1 MVRERWGNRSAFI
14 MAAIGSAIG
23 LGNVWRFPYIA
34 YSNGGGAFFIP
45 YVIALITTGIPL
57 VALEY
62 YLGIRHQ
69 TGPTEAYGF
78 IRKRSN
84 YIGWFALGTAGMIT
98 AYYAVIM
105 GWAWTFLYHSIG
117 VKWAGIEK
125 AFFHSNILGI
135 SDHITNLE
143 GLQWP
148 IIIGLLLTWLSIFF
162 IIFKG
167 VKIVGKVVNWTVG
180 LPWLILL
187 ILIIRGITLKGAG
200 AGLDYYLKPDFSQLL
215 NPNVWLAAYGQI
227 FFSLSLGF
235 GIMIAYAS
243 YLPKDSD
250 VNTNAWIVSF
260 ANCATS
266 FFAGFAVF
274 SILGYLAFQSGTPVD
289 QVVDAGPGLAFV
301 TYPAAISQLPGGI
314 ISQSIFGIFFF
325 LMLLMLGIDS
335 AFSLAEAIVTG
346 LKDSFKIQREKVV
359 LGVCT
364 VGFLIGIFYS
374 TRAGLYWL
382 DVVDHW
388 MNWGL
393 VIVGLLEAILI
404 GWFYNTAKVIQD
416 MDSTS
421 AIKFGNW
428 WIFSVKYFTPVILLI
443 TIISS
448 VVKEITKPYGGGNY
462 PIWTLMLGGWILLIT
477 ILYISIIIQNRN
489 EFSQMKNMGMKI
501 IGGILSYLG
510 FSYSFFLFYTVE
522 KSSAKL
528 NLGIIS
534 IPLNEII
541 YPILVLIISLIIA
554 YMTFVD
560 KKTEDNHKIRERN

>member
-1 MVRERWGNRSAFI
+1 MARERWGNRSAFI

-23 LGNVWRFPYIA
+23 LGNVWRFPYEA

-62 YLGIRHQ
+62 YLGVRHQ
-69 TGPTEAYGF
+69 TGPSEAYGF
-78 IRKRSN
+78 IRKHTN

-105 GWAWTFLYHSIG
+105 GWSWTFLYHSIG
-117 VKWAGIEK
+117 VKWAGVEK
-125 AFFHSNILGI
+125 EFFHSNILGI
-135 SDHITNLE
+135 SDHITNFG

-148 IIIGLLLTWLSIFF
+148 IIIGLFLTWLSIFL

-180 LPWLILL
+180 LPWLMLF

-200 AGLDYYLKPDFSQLL
+200 GGLDYYLKPEFSQLL

-250 VNTNAWIVSF
+250 INTNAWIVSF

-274 SILGYLAFQSGTPVD
+274 SILGYLAFHSGVPVD
-289 QVVDAGPGLAFV
+289 QVVDAGPGLVFV
-301 TYPAAISQLPGGI
+301 TYPAAIAQLPGGI
-314 ISQSIFGIFFF
+314 IAQSIFGILFFI
-325 LMLLMLGIDS
+325 MLLTLGIDS
-335 AFSLAEAIVTG
+335 AFSLSEAIVTG
-346 LKDSFKIQREKVV
+346 LKDSFKIKRETVV
-359 LGVCT
+359 LWVCS
-364 VGFLIGIFYS
+364 VGFLIGLFYAS
-374 TRAGLYWL
+374 RAGLYWL

-404 GWFYNTAKVIQD
+404 GWFYNTKKVIQD

-421 AIKFGNW
+421 AIKFGNLW
-428 WIFSVKYFTPVILLI
+428 VFSVKYFTPAILLI

-448 VVKEITKPYGGGNY
+448 IVKEITKPYGGGSY
-462 PIWTLMLGGWILLIT
+462 PIWTLMLGGWIMLIT

-489 EFSQMKNMGMKI
+489 EFTRMKNMIIKI
-501 IGGILSYLG
+501 AGGILSYLG
-510 FSYSFFLFYTVE
+510 FCYSFYLFY
-522 KSSAKL
+522 SADK
-528 NLGIIS
+528 
-534 IPLNEII
+534 II
-541 YPILVLIISLIIA
+541 YPISVLIISIIVA
-554 YMTFVD
+554 FLTFVERESKNIKEI
-560 KKTEDNHKIRERN
+560 KKSEIK